1 MSTVVRFQVSQLVT
15 MSLDAVAPGNGNGR
29 DYSLTLIQFHHR
41 YFLLSIILMNFISGK
56 RGDKI
61 VVMVMR

>member
-1 MSTVVRFQVSQLVT
+1 

>member
-1 MSTVVRFQVSQLVT
+1 MT
-15 MSLDAVAPGNGNGR
+15 MSHDAMAPGNGNGS

>member
-1 MSTVVRFQVSQLVT
+1 
-15 MSLDAVAPGNGNGR
+15 MSLDAMVPGNGNGR